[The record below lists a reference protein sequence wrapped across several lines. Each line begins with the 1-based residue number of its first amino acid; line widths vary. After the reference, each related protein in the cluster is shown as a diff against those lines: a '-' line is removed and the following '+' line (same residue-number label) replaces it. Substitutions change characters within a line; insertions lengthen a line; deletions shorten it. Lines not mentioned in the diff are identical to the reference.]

1 MNIVVIGAHPD
12 DCEAYAGGTAIKW
25 LRAGNRVLFVS
36 LTNGDAGHHEMGG
49 GVLARRRRE
58 ESEASARRG
67 GMETQILDHHDGE
80 LMPTLAIRH
89 EVIRII
95 RRYRADVVISHH
107 PEDYHP
113 DHRYTSTL
121 VQDASF
127 MVTVPNCCPDVEA
140 LRHNPYFFYLMHA
153 RPSALTLTPHIA
165 IAIDDVMEVK
175 YDLLDAME
183 SQMYE
188 WLPWLEGTLDQVPS
202 APAARKAWLRENWD
216 ASFTGPADAHRD
228 LLARWYGPEQARET
242 RYVETFEICPYGRQ
256 PSEDELRRLFPFF
269 PDPRA

>member
-1 MNIVVIGAHPD
+1 M
-12 DCEAYAGGTAIKW
+12 
-25 LRAGNRVLFVS
+25 
-36 LTNGDAGHHEMGG
+36 
-49 GVLARRRRE
+49 
-58 ESEASARRG
+58 
-67 GMETQILDHHDGE
+67 
-80 LMPTLAIRH
+80 
-89 EVIRII
+89 
-95 RRYRADVVISHH
+95 VISHH

-183 SQMYE
+183 SQIYE

-202 APAARKAWLRENWD
+202 APAARKAWLREVGTPRSPGRRMHIGTSSQD
-216 ASFTGPADAHRD
+216 GTGRNRQGNAM
-228 LLARWYGPEQARET
+228 
-242 RYVETFEICPYGRQ
+242 ETFEICPYGRQ
-256 PSEDELRRLFPFF
+256 PSETSCAGCSVLS
-269 PDPRA
+269 DPRA

>member
-80 LMPTLAIRH
+80 LMPSLAILH

-95 RRYRADVVISHH
+95 RRYLADVVIS
-107 PEDYHP
+107 Y
-113 DHRYTSTL
+113 
-121 VQDASF
+121 
-127 MVTVPNCCPDVEA
+127 
-140 LRHNPYFFYLMHA
+140 YL
-153 RPSALTLTPHIA
+153 
-165 IAIDDVMEVK
+165 
-175 YDLLDAME
+175 
-183 SQMYE
+183 
-188 WLPWLEGTLDQVPS
+188 
-202 APAARKAWLRENWD
+202 
-216 ASFTGPADAHRD
+216 
-228 LLARWYGPEQARET
+228 
-242 RYVETFEICPYGRQ
+242 
-256 PSEDELRRLFPFF
+256 
-269 PDPRA
+269 